1 MSDGRGAPIGV
12 GFAGFGRQA
21 EHHARS
27 MAERPEQFRLAA
39 VADIT
44 PSRRALAESA
54 FGMRATEG
62 LDGVLREDVELVFI
76 TSHSSAH
83 HEHTLAAIG
92 AGKHCMVEKPFAL
105 TGQQATDM
113 VDAASAAGVVLS
125 CFHNRRW
132 DEDVRR
138 VRLAVSQGRL
148 GDLFLVE
155 NRSAGA
161 RPAVGFGVPD
171 FKQEW
176 RITAGMGGGTIF
188 DFGPHWFD
196 QVLTLLPGRR
206 VVQVFADVRH
216 FKWGDADDHFDVKL
230 VFDDGCRATV
240 SKCDVAYVSWPKWMV
255 FGSRGSLRYEDN
267 ACRLR
272 TEGSDEEALLE
283 EGEPRVDLFGNLYG
297 AIREGQPLAVTGHQA
312 RRNIQLIDASFESAR
327 LGRSIDVDI

>member
-1 MSDGRGAPIGV
+1 MAAPVSV

-21 EHHARS
+21 ENHAKR
-27 MAERPEQFRLAA
+27 MAQMPEQYRLAA
-39 VADIT
+39 VCDIT
-44 PSRRALAESA
+44 PSRREVAQQAY
-54 FGMRATEG
+54 GMRATDRLAE
-62 LDGVLREDVELVFI
+62 VLTDDVDLVYV

-83 HEHTLAAIG
+83 HEHTLAALN
-92 AGKHCMVEKPFAL
+92 AGKHCMVEKPFAVN
-105 TGQQATDM
+105 GQQAGEM
-113 VDAASAAGVVLS
+113 VAAARASGVLLS

-132 DEDVRR
+132 DDDVRK
-138 VRLAVSQGRL
+138 VRKVVLAGTL

-155 NRSAGA
+155 NRTAGA

-171 FKQEW
+171 FQQEW
-176 RITAGMGGGTIF
+176 RITASMGGGTIF

-196 QVLTLLPGRR
+196 QVLSLLPGRR

-255 FGSRGSLRYEDN
+255 FGLQGGLRYEDDV
-267 ACRLR
+267 CRVVTDAGER
-272 TEGSDEEALLE
+272 TVE
-283 EGEPRVDLFGNLYG
+283 EGEPRIDLFLNLYE
-297 AIREGQPLAVTGHQA
+297 AIREGQPLAVTGEQA

-327 LGRSIDVDI
+327 QGKSVDVEI